1 MSLFRLLPSPL
12 LLAASAAMLA
22 AQSQATNPVPPSS
35 LVTERFSSQPSQFG
49 VPHTW
54 LHNDSDWQLRTD
66 NTCLKLRTYKVARDG
81 PRTDSTHFTGYTTC
95 TPAAR
100 FQTHSIIYTVPPVT
114 H

>member
-1 MSLFRLLPSPL
+1 
-12 LLAASAAMLA
+12 LA

>member
-1 MSLFRLLPSPL
+1 MSLFRLLPLSL
-12 LLAASAAMLA
+12 LIAASVATLA
-22 AQSQATNPVPPSS
+22 AQSKATNPATLSS
-35 LVTERFSSQPSQFG
+35 SVTNRFFSQPSQFG

-54 LHNDSDWQLRTD
+54 LHNDSDWQSRTD
-66 NTCLKLRTYKVARDG
+66 NICLKLRTYKVARDG
-81 PRTDSTHFTGYTTC
+81 PRTDSTHFTGYSTC